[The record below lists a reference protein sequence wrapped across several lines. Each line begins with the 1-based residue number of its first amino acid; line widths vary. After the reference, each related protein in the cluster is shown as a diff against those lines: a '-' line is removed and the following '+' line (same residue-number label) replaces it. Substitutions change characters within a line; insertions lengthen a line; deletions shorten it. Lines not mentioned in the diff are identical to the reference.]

1 MSVDLHLHSY
11 ISDGSESP
19 AGIVELAVAAGLS
32 AIALTDHDILDGVPE
47 ARAAAKTHG
56 LEFIPGTELSVGW
69 NGTAMH
75 LLVYFLEP
83 GPGPL
88 QDRLVAVREGRA
100 TRNVRIITALQTHGI
115 DISFDEVATIAGEG
129 SMGRPH
135 FARVLIDK
143 GVVDSMTEA
152 FDTWLAVGRPGYVSR
167 DRLDAFE
174 AIDLARQS
182 GAVPVIAH
190 PHTLGLGA
198 EEYAD
203 AFRDLS
209 TAGLGGIEAYYNEYS
224 PDLREHLASICR
236 SLGIAATGGSDF
248 HGTYKPDIKVGTGLG
263 DLTVPDESLQQLVT
277 QRNR

>member
-69 NGTAMH
+69 NGAAMH

-100 TRNVRIITALQTHGI
+100 TRNVRIITALQAHGI

-135 FARVLIDK
+135 FARVLINK
-143 GVVDSMTEA
+143 GVVDSMTAA